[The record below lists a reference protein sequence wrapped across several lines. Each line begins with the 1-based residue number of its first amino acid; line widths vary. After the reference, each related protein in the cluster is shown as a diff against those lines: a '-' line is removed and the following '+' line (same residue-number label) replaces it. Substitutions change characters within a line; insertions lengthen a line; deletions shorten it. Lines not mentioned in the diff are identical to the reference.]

1 MNYKEEFSKRLIW
14 LREQKGLTQQ
24 QLADKLQIT
33 RQSLSLYEKAERTI
47 NIDLLAKIADCFDVS
62 TDYLMG
68 RTDVASMNEDLQIA
82 CKVTG
87 LSEPVIEHIN
97 YLSKFTDDNYFTSV
111 LEQLILGLDHLI
123 LYSVEDYHIA
133 NYKAINYKKLLI
145 KKYCECYNLNISDS
159 EIEEKGIY
167 AIKNLLQQANCKKEL
182 DLIFDEIAEDVEYKK
197 YKITKYLQDIFLSID
212 DYSFS
217 EEIAE
222 KAKTID
228 NSKKTRALDIMDML
242 LKEDSDNAEHNPT
255 SE

>member
-1 MNYKEEFSKRLIW
+1 MNYKEEFSKRLIR

-47 NIDLLAKIADCFDVS
+47 NIELFAKIADFFNVS

-68 RTDVASMNEDLQIA
+68 RTDVTSMNEDIQTA

-87 LSEPVIEHIN
+87 LSEPVIEHIKD
-97 YLSKFTDDNYFTSV
+97 LSKFVEDGYFTSV
-111 LEQLILGLDHLI
+111 LEQLILGLNHLI
-123 LYSVEDYHIA
+123 LYSVEDYHVA
-133 NYKAINYKKLLI
+133 NYRASKYKNLLI
-145 KKYCECYNLNISDS
+145 KKYCECYNLNISDI

-167 AIKNLLQQANCKKEL
+167 AIKNLLQQAECKNEL
-182 DLIFDEIAEDVEYKK
+182 DLMFSEISDDIDYKK
-197 YKITKYLQDIFLSID
+197 YKITKYIQDIFLSID

-217 EEIAE
+217 EKIAE
-222 KAKTID
+222 KANTID
-228 NSKKTRALDIMDML
+228 NSQKTKPLDIMDML
-242 LKEDSDNAEHNPT
+242 LKEESNNAEHNPT